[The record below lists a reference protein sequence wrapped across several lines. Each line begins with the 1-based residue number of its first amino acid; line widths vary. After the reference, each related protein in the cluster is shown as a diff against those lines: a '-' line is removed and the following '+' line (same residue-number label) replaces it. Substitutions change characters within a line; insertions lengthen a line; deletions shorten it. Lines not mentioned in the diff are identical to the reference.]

1 MPPQPK
7 PRFDSV
13 PARAQGRRRRTAHPS
28 CNLASIMDR
37 TELNHPVVVE
47 GPSFL
52 GFPSRCVL
60 APSDQPGIHLRLPDG
75 RVVPLGAMTLSV
87 NRLFRFLTLRHGR
100 HVLRIPEHLLG
111 LVFAL
116 GLDRVT
122 IAPGEF
128 RLPYDGRAKLYWDAI
143 KDSRRHAGALDWF
156 TPAAPLTIAA
166 SGGRAIELIPAAPG
180 ERRFAF
186 EIEVGYP
193 ALGTKVLR
201 GIVGEES
208 DLERLFT
215 ARPYW
220 NTQLRR
226 RVAQWARRFG
236 WPQGD
241 IGVWPQS
248 DGAAGPSAQSKALV
262 LEELCWHR
270 LLDMLGMF
278 AAAMPPG
285 GRIAGTVVTRRVGH
299 AADVALLHAM
309 KRAPLVPV

>member
-1 MPPQPK
+1 
-7 PRFDSV
+7 
-13 PARAQGRRRRTAHPS
+13 
-28 CNLASIMDR
+28 MDR

-60 APSDQPGIHLRLPDG
+60 TPAAERGIHLRLPDG
-75 RVVPLGAMTLSV
+75 AVVPLGAMELSV
-87 NRLFRFLTLRHGR
+87 NRLFRFLTLRQGR

-116 GLDRVT
+116 GLDRVI
-122 IAPGEF
+122 IALDDF

-143 KDSRRHAGALDWF
+143 KDARRHAGPLDWF
-156 TPAAPLTIAA
+156 TPPAPLRIAV
-166 SGGRAIELIPAAPG
+166 SDNRAIELIPAAPG
-180 ERRFAF
+180 ERRFSF

-193 ALGTKVLR
+193 ELGTKVLR
-201 GIVGEES
+201 GVVGEES

-226 RVAQWARRFG
+226 RVARWARRLG

-241 IGVWPQS
+241 IGVWPKS
-248 DGAAGPSAQSKALV
+248 EDAEAKAQCSTSS
-262 LEELCWHR
+262 
-270 LLDMLGMF
+270 
-278 AAAMPPG
+278 
-285 GRIAGTVVTRRVGH
+285 AGTGCSICSACSPR
-299 AADVALLHAM
+299 
-309 KRAPLVPV
+309 

>member
-1 MPPQPK
+1 
-7 PRFDSV
+7 
-13 PARAQGRRRRTAHPS
+13 
-28 CNLASIMDR
+28 MDR

-75 RVVPLGAMTLSV
+75 AVVPLGAMTLSV

-143 KDSRRHAGALDWF
+143 KAARRQAGALDWV
-156 TPAAPLTIAA
+156 TPAAPLKIAVPA
-166 SGGRAIELIPAAPG
+166 RSNRAIELVPAAPG
-180 ERRFAF
+180 ERRFSF

-193 ALGTKVLR
+193 ELGTKVLR

-226 RVAQWARRFG
+226 RVARWARRLG

-241 IGVWPQS
+241 IGVWLTS
-248 DGAAGPSAQSKALV
+248 DGDAGPSAEAKAQV
-262 LEELCWHR
+262 LDELCWHR

-278 AAAMPPG
+278 AAVMPPG
-285 GRIAGTVVTRRVGH
+285 GRIAGAVTTRRVGH
-299 AADVALLHAM
+299 AADVALMQAM
-309 KRAPLVPV
+309 KRTTLIPV

>member
-1 MPPQPK
+1 
-7 PRFDSV
+7 
-13 PARAQGRRRRTAHPS
+13 
-28 CNLASIMDR
+28 MDR

-52 GFPSRCVL
+52 GFPARCVL
-60 APSDQPGIHLRLPDG
+60 TPAAERGIHLRLPDG
-75 RVVPLGAMTLSV
+75 MVVPLGAMTLSV

-122 IAPGEF
+122 VALDEF

-143 KDSRRHAGALDWF
+143 KDARRHAGPLDWF
-156 TPAAPLTIAA
+156 TPSEPLRMEA
-166 SGGRAIELIPAAPG
+166 SDGRFIELIPAAPG
-180 ERRFAF
+180 DRRFTF

-193 ALGTKVLR
+193 ALGTKLLR
-201 GIVGEES
+201 GVVGEES

-220 NTQLRR
+220 NTQHRR
-226 RVAQWARRFG
+226 RVARWARRLG

-241 IGVWPQS
+241 IGVWPKS
-248 DGAAGPSAQSKALV
+248 DDAEAKAQV
-262 LEELCWHR
+262 LDELCWHR

-278 AAAMPPG
+278 AAVMPPG
-285 GRIAGTVVTRRVGH
+285 GRIAGAVVTRRVGH

>member
-1 MPPQPK
+1 
-7 PRFDSV
+7 
-13 PARAQGRRRRTAHPS
+13 
-28 CNLASIMDR
+28 MDR

-60 APSDQPGIHLRLPDG
+60 APSEQPGIHLRLPDG
-75 RVVPLGAMTLSV
+75 AVVPLGAMSLSV

-116 GLDRVT
+116 GIDRVT
-122 IAPGEF
+122 IAPGDF

-143 KDSRRHAGALDWF
+143 KAARRHAGALDWV
-156 TPAAPLTIAA
+156 TPAAPLKIAVPGH
-166 SGGRAIELIPAAPG
+166 SGRAIELIPAAPG
-180 ERRFAF
+180 ERRFSF

-193 ALGTKVLR
+193 ELGTKVLR
-201 GIVGEES
+201 GVVGEES
-208 DLERLFT
+208 DLDRLFT

-226 RVAQWARRFG
+226 RVARWARSLG

-241 IGVWPQS
+241 IGVWLTS
-248 DGAAGPSAQSKALV
+248 DSETGPSAEAKARV
-262 LEELCWHR
+262 LDELCWHR

-278 AAAMPPG
+278 AAVMPPG
-285 GRIAGTVVTRRVGH
+285 GRIAGRVVTRRVGH
-299 AADVALLHAM
+299 AADVALMQAM
-309 KRAPLVPV
+309 KRTTFIPV

>member
-1 MPPQPK
+1 ME
-7 PRFDSV
+7 
-13 PARAQGRRRRTAHPS
+13 
-28 CNLASIMDR
+28 R
-37 TELNHPVVVE
+37 TELNHPVAVE

-52 GFPSRCVL
+52 GFASRCVL
-60 APSDQPGIHLRLPDG
+60 APSEERGIHLRLPDG
-75 RVVPLGAMTLSV
+75 AVVPLGAMTLSV
-87 NRLFRFLTLRHGR
+87 NRLFRFLTLRSGR
-100 HVLRIPEHLLG
+100 YVLRIPEHLLG

-116 GLDRVT
+116 GLDGVI
-122 IAPGEF
+122 IALDEF

-143 KDSRRHAGALDWF
+143 KDARRHAGALDWF
-156 TPAAPLTIAA
+156 TPATKLTIAA
-166 SGGRAIELIPAAPG
+166 SGGRSIELIPAAPG
-180 ERRFAF
+180 ERGFAF
-186 EIEVGYP
+186 AIEVGYP
-193 ALGTKVLR
+193 ALGAKVLR
-201 GIVGEES
+201 GIAGEES

-226 RVAQWARRFG
+226 RVARWARRLG

-241 IGVWPQS
+241 IGAWPMNDSPES
-248 DGAAGPSAQSKALV
+248 DGNAEPSAEAKAKV

-299 AADVALLHAM
+299 AADVALLRAM
-309 KRAPLVPV
+309 QRTPLVRV

>member
-1 MPPQPK
+1 LTALPPASS
-7 PRFDSV
+7 FGAGTL
-13 PARAQGRRRRTAHPS
+13 PAPFRQSRPVS
-28 CNLASIMDR
+28 LASEMDR

-52 GFPSRCVL
+52 GFPARCVL
-60 APSDQPGIHLRLPDG
+60 APSEQRGIHLRLPDG
-75 RVVPLGAMTLSV
+75 AVVPLGAMTLSV

-111 LVFAL
+111 LLFAL
-116 GLDRVT
+116 GLDSVT

-143 KDSRRHAGALDWF
+143 KAARRHAGPLDWF
-156 TPAAPLTIAA
+156 TPAAPLKIAA
-166 SGGRAIELIPAAPG
+166 GDDGRAIELIPAAPG

-193 ALGTKVLR
+193 ELGTKTLR

-220 NTQLRR
+220 KTQMRR
-226 RVAQWARRFG
+226 RVARIARRLG

-241 IGVWPQS
+241 IGVWLTS
-248 DGAAGPSAQSKALV
+248 DGSAAPSADAKALV
-262 LEELCWHR
+262 LDELCWHR

-278 AAAMPPG
+278 AAVMPPG
-285 GRIAGTVVTRRVGH
+285 GRIAGAVTTRRVGH
-299 AADVALLHAM
+299 AADVALMQAM
-309 KRAPLVPV
+309 KRTTLVRV

>member
-1 MPPQPK
+1 
-7 PRFDSV
+7 
-13 PARAQGRRRRTAHPS
+13 
-28 CNLASIMDR
+28 MDR

-52 GFPSRCVL
+52 GWPSRCVL
-60 APSDQPGIHLRLPDG
+60 APAGERGIHLRLPDG
-75 RVVPLGAMTLSV
+75 AIVPLGAMTLSV
-87 NRLFRFLTLRHGR
+87 NRLFRFLTLRSGR

-122 IAPGEF
+122 IALDQF

-143 KDSRRHAGALDWF
+143 KDARRSAGPLDWF
-156 TPAAPLTIAA
+156 TPAAPLKIAA
-166 SGGRAIELIPAAPG
+166 SDDRFIELIPAAPG
-180 ERRFAF
+180 DRRFAF

-193 ALGTKVLR
+193 ELGTKVLR
-201 GIVGEES
+201 GVVGEES

-220 NTQLRR
+220 KTQMRR
-226 RVAQWARRFG
+226 RVARLARRLG

-241 IGVWPQS
+241 IGVWPINDGPTS
-248 DGAAGPSAQSKALV
+248 DGAEGPSAESKALV
-262 LEELCWHR
+262 LDELCWHR

-278 AAAMPPG
+278 AAVMPPG
-285 GRIAGTVVTRRVGH
+285 ARIAGAVVTRRVGH
-299 AADVALLHAM
+299 AADVALMHAM
-309 KRAPLVPV
+309 KRTALVRV

>member
-1 MPPQPK
+1 
-7 PRFDSV
+7 
-13 PARAQGRRRRTAHPS
+13 
-28 CNLASIMDR
+28 MDR

-60 APSDQPGIHLRLPDG
+60 APAAERGIHLRLPDG
-75 RVVPLGAMTLSV
+75 AIVPLGAMSLSV
-87 NRLFRFLTLRHGR
+87 NRLFRFLTLRSGR

-122 IAPGEF
+122 VALDDF

-143 KDSRRHAGALDWF
+143 KDARRHAGPLDWF
-156 TPAAPLTIAA
+156 TPPAPLKIAAPGDA
-166 SGGRAIELIPAAPG
+166 GRAIELIPAAPG

-193 ALGTKVLR
+193 ELGTKVLR
-201 GIVGEES
+201 GIVGDES

-226 RVAQWARRFG
+226 RVARWARRLG

-241 IGVWPQS
+241 IGVWPKS
-248 DGAAGPSAQSKALV
+248 DSAEARALV

-278 AAAMPPG
+278 AAVMPPG

-299 AADVALLHAM
+299 AADIALLHAM

>member
-1 MPPQPK
+1 
-7 PRFDSV
+7 
-13 PARAQGRRRRTAHPS
+13 
-28 CNLASIMDR
+28 MDR
-37 TELNHPVVVE
+37 TELIHPVVVE

-52 GFPSRCVL
+52 GFPARCVL
-60 APSDQPGIHLRLPDG
+60 APCDQRGIHLRLPNG
-75 RVVPLGAMTLSV
+75 TIVPLGAMTLSV

-111 LVFAL
+111 LIYAL
-116 GLDRVT
+116 GLDAVS
-122 IAPGEF
+122 IALDGF

-143 KDSRRHAGALDWF
+143 NDQRRHAGPLDWF
-156 TPAAPLTIAA
+156 TPAAPLKIAVA
-166 SGGRAIELIPAAPG
+166 AGRAIELIPAARG
-180 ERRFAF
+180 DRRFAF

-193 ALGTKVLR
+193 ELGTKVLR

-226 RVAQWARRFG
+226 RVARWARRLG

-241 IGVWPQS
+241 IGAWPVNDDPLN
-248 DGAAGPSAQSKALV
+248 DGAASGGGAPSAEAKARV
-262 LEELCWHR
+262 LDELCWHR

-299 AADVALLHAM
+299 AADVALLQEM
-309 KRAPLVPV
+309 KRTLLLPV

>member
-1 MPPQPK
+1 
-7 PRFDSV
+7 
-13 PARAQGRRRRTAHPS
+13 
-28 CNLASIMDR
+28 MDR

-52 GFPSRCVL
+52 GFPSRCAF
-60 APSDQPGIHLRLPDG
+60 APSEQRGIHLRLPDG
-75 RVVPLGAMTLSV
+75 GIVPLGAMTLGV

-111 LVFAL
+111 LLFAL

-143 KDSRRHAGALDWF
+143 KDARRPAGALDWV
-156 TPAAPLTIAA
+156 TPAAPLKIAVPGEA
-166 SGGRAIELIPAAPG
+166 GRAIELIPAAPG

-193 ALGTKVLR
+193 ELGTKMLR

-220 NTQLRR
+220 KTQMRR
-226 RVAQWARRFG
+226 RVARIARRLG

-241 IGVWPQS
+241 IGAWPMKDDPMS
-248 DGAAGPSAQSKALV
+248 EGEMGPSAQSKAQV
-262 LEELCWHR
+262 LDELCWHR

-278 AAAMPPG
+278 AAVMPPG

-299 AADVALLHAM
+299 AADVALMQEM
-309 KRAPLVPV
+309 KRTKLVPV